1 MQVCISFNVNN
12 NKRAVRAVVTREQL
26 RRVGYGGLI
35 AAAAAFLAMTSVQ
48 AESYPDRPIRLIVP
62 FPPGGS
68 IDTLGRILMQK
79 LGVTWSQSTVVENRP
94 GAGGN
99 IGSAVAARAAPDGY
113 TLVFGGQFM
122 AANVTIAPMQGF
134 DPVKNLVPVDM
145 VATGKDVLLV
155 PPSSPFHSVGDI
167 ISYAKAHPGEL
178 TYASLGV
185 GSSGHLATILFS
197 QVTGIRMQHVPY
209 TSFGTA
215 VADVGAGRV
224 SVWIATLG
232 GIIGQVQG
240 GKFRALAVSGPERAA
255 ELPNVPTFAELGVP
269 YGNDTSWYALF
280 APAGTPQAIID
291 KINADTNR
299 VIADPDTKSRVT
311 KLGFRLVGGSSEQL
325 GAHLR
330 SEIDKWAKIA
340 KAGGIVPK

>member
-1 MQVCISFNVNN
+1 MY
-12 NKRAVRAVVTREQL
+12 REQL
-26 RRVGYGGLI
+26 CRVGSACLI
-35 AAAAAFLAMTSVQ
+35 AAACLFTITGAR
-48 AESYPDRPIRLIVP
+48 AESYPDRAVRLIIP

-79 LGVTWSQSTVVENRP
+79 LGAVWNQSTVVENRP

-99 IGSAVAARAAPDGY
+99 IGAAVAARTAPDGH
-113 TLVFGGQFM
+113 TLLFAGQFM
-122 AANVTIAPMQGF
+122 AANFTIAPMQGF
-134 DPVKNLVPVDM
+134 DLAKNLAPVDL

-155 PPSSPFHSVGDI
+155 PPNSPFHSVGDI
-167 ISYAKAHPGEL
+167 VAYAKAHPGQL

-197 QVTGIRMQHVPY
+197 QVTGISMQHVPY

-224 SVWIATLG
+224 SVWLATLG
-232 GIIGQVQG
+232 GILGQVQA

-255 ELPNVPTFAELGVP
+255 ELPNVATFAELGVP

-280 APAGTPQAIID
+280 APAGTPPAIIA

-299 VIADPDTKSRVT
+299 VIADPDTKGRVE
-311 KLGFRLVGGSSEQL
+311 KLGFHLVGGSPHEL
-325 GAHLR
+325 GAHLH
-330 SEIDKWAKIA
+330 SEIDKWAEIA
-340 KAGGIVPK
+340 KEGGIVSK

>member
-1 MQVCISFNVNN
+1 MKQY
-12 NKRAVRAVVTREQL
+12 EL
-26 RRVGYGGLI
+26 RRVCGAYLI
-35 AAAAAFLAMTSVQ
+35 AAASLFAAVGARGD
-48 AESYPDRPIRLIVP
+48 SYPDRAVRLIIP

-79 LGVTWSQSTVVENRP
+79 LGAVWSQSTVVENRP

-113 TLVFGGQFM
+113 TLLFAGQFM

-134 DPVKNLVPVDM
+134 NPATNLAPVDL

-155 PPSSPFHSVGDI
+155 PPNSPFHSVGDI
-167 ISYAKAHPGEL
+167 VTYAKAHPGQL

-185 GSSGHLATILFS
+185 GSSGHLATILLS
-197 QVTGIRMQHVPY
+197 QVTGITMQHVPY

-224 SVWIATLG
+224 SVWLATLG
-232 GIIGQVQG
+232 GILGQVQG
-240 GKFRALAVSGPERAA
+240 GKFRALAVSGPERAT

-280 APAGTPQAIID
+280 APAGTPPAIIA
-291 KINADTNR
+291 KINGDTDR
-299 VIADPDTKSRVT
+299 MLTDPDLKSRVT
-311 KLGFRLVGGSSEQL
+311 KLGFRLVGSSPEQL
-325 GAHLR
+325 GTYLKN
-330 SEIDKWAKIA
+330 EIGKWATIA

>member
-1 MQVCISFNVNN
+1 MKQY
-12 NKRAVRAVVTREQL
+12 EL
-26 RRVGYGGLI
+26 RRVCGACLI
-35 AAAAAFLAMTSVQ
+35 AAASLFAAVGARGD
-48 AESYPDRPIRLIVP
+48 SYPDRAVRLIIP

-79 LGVTWSQSTVVENRP
+79 LGAVWSQSTVVENRP

-113 TLVFGGQFM
+113 TLLFAGQFM

-134 DPVKNLVPVDM
+134 NPATNLAPVDL

-155 PPSSPFHSVGDI
+155 PPNSPFHSVGDI
-167 ISYAKAHPGEL
+167 VTYAKAHPGQL

-197 QVTGIRMQHVPY
+197 QVTGITMQHVPY

-224 SVWIATLG
+224 SVWLATLG
-232 GIIGQVQG
+232 GILGQVQG
-240 GKFRALAVSGPERAA
+240 GKFRALAVSGPERAT

-280 APAGTPQAIID
+280 APAGTPPAIIA
-291 KINADTNR
+291 KINGDTDR
-299 VIADPDTKSRVT
+299 MLTDPDLKSRVT
-311 KLGFRLVGGSSEQL
+311 KLGFRLVGSSPEQL
-325 GAHLR
+325 GTYLKN
-330 SEIDKWAKIA
+330 EIGKWATIA

>member
-1 MQVCISFNVNN
+1 MNQE
-12 NKRAVRAVVTREQL
+12 KL
-26 RRVGYGGLI
+26 RRVGCACLI
-35 AAAAAFLAMTSVQ
+35 VAASLFVIISAR
-48 AESYPDRPIRLIVP
+48 AESYPDRAVRLIIP

-79 LGVTWSQSTVVENRP
+79 LSAAWGQSTVVENRA

-113 TLVFGGQFM
+113 TLLFAGQFT

-134 DPVKNLVPVDM
+134 DPAKDLAPVDL

-155 PPSSPFHSVGDI
+155 PPNSPFHSVADMV
-167 ISYAKAHPGEL
+167 SYAKTHPGEL

-185 GSSGHLATILFS
+185 GSSGHLATILLS
-197 QVTGIRMQHVPY
+197 QVTGIKMQHVPY
-209 TSFGTA
+209 TSFGAA
-215 VADVGAGRV
+215 VADVGAGRI
-224 SVWIATLG
+224 SVWLATLG
-232 GIIGQVQG
+232 GILGQVQA

-280 APAGTPQAIID
+280 APAGTPPAIVA

-299 VIADPDTKSRVT
+299 VLSDPDLKSRVT
-311 KLGFRLVGGSSEQL
+311 KLGFRLVGGSPEHL
-325 GAHLR
+325 GTYLKN
-330 SEIDKWAKIA
+330 EIGKWAKIA
-340 KAGGIVPK
+340 KAGGIVPR

>member
-1 MQVCISFNVNN
+1 M
-12 NKRAVRAVVTREQL
+12 KHHEL
-26 RRVGYGGLI
+26 RRVCGACLI
-35 AAAAAFLAMTSVQ
+35 AAASLFAAVGARGD
-48 AESYPDRPIRLIVP
+48 SYPDRAVRLIIP

-79 LGVTWSQSTVVENRP
+79 LGAAWSQSTVVENRP

-99 IGSAVAARAAPDGY
+99 IGSAVAARAVPDGY
-113 TLVFGGQFM
+113 TLLFAGQFM

-134 DPVKNLVPVDM
+134 DPATNLAPVDL

-155 PPSSPFHSVGDI
+155 PPNSPFHSVGDI
-167 ISYAKAHPGEL
+167 VTYAKAHPGQL

-197 QVTGIRMQHVPY
+197 QVTGITMQHVPY

-224 SVWIATLG
+224 SVWLATLG
-232 GIIGQVQG
+232 GILGQVQG
-240 GKFRALAVSGPERAA
+240 GKFRALAVSGPERAT

-280 APAGTPQAIID
+280 APAGTPPAIVA
-291 KINADTNR
+291 KINGDTNR
-299 VIADPDTKSRVT
+299 MLADPELKSRVT
-311 KLGFRLVGGSSEQL
+311 KLGFRLVGSSPGQL
-325 GAHLR
+325 GTYLKN
-330 SEIDKWAKIA
+330 EIGKWATIA

>member
-1 MQVCISFNVNN
+1 MKQY
-12 NKRAVRAVVTREQL
+12 EL
-26 RRVGYGGLI
+26 RRVCGACLI
-35 AAAAAFLAMTSVQ
+35 AAASLFAAVGARGD
-48 AESYPDRPIRLIVP
+48 SYPDRAVRLIIP

-79 LGVTWSQSTVVENRP
+79 LGAVWSQSTVVENRP

-113 TLVFGGQFM
+113 TLLFAGQFM

-134 DPVKNLVPVDM
+134 NPATNLAPVDL
-145 VATGKDVLLV
+145 VAIGKDVLLV
-155 PPSSPFHSVGDI
+155 PPNSPFHSVGDI
-167 ISYAKAHPGEL
+167 VTYAKAHPGQL

-197 QVTGIRMQHVPY
+197 QVTGITMQHVPY

-224 SVWIATLG
+224 SVWLATLG
-232 GIIGQVQG
+232 GILGQVQG
-240 GKFRALAVSGPERAA
+240 GKFRALAVSGPERAT

-269 YGNDTSWYALF
+269 YGNDTSWYKLF
-280 APAGTPQAIID
+280 APAGTPPAIIA
-291 KINADTNR
+291 KINGDTDR
-299 VIADPDTKSRVT
+299 MLTDPDLKSRVT
-311 KLGFRLVGGSSEQL
+311 KLGFRLVGSSPEQL
-325 GAHLR
+325 GTYLKN
-330 SEIDKWAKIA
+330 EIGKWATIA

>member
-1 MQVCISFNVNN
+1 MKQH
-12 NKRAVRAVVTREQL
+12 EL
-26 RRVGYGGLI
+26 RRVCGACLI
-35 AAAAAFLAMTSVQ
+35 AAASLFAAVGARGD
-48 AESYPDRPIRLIVP
+48 SYPDRAVRLIIP

-79 LGVTWSQSTVVENRP
+79 LGAAWSQSTVVENRP

-113 TLVFGGQFM
+113 TLLFAGQFM

-134 DPVKNLVPVDM
+134 DPATNLAPVDL

-155 PPSSPFHSVGDI
+155 PPNSPFHSVGDI
-167 ISYAKAHPGEL
+167 VTYAKAHPGQL

-197 QVTGIRMQHVPY
+197 QVTGITMQHVPY

-224 SVWIATLG
+224 SVWLATLG
-232 GIIGQVQG
+232 GILGQVQG
-240 GKFRALAVSGPERAA
+240 GKFRALAVSGPERAT

-280 APAGTPQAIID
+280 APAGTPPAIVA
-291 KINADTNR
+291 KINGDTNR
-299 VIADPDTKSRVT
+299 MLTDPDLKSRVT
-311 KLGFRLVGGSSEQL
+311 KLGFRLVGSSPGQL
-325 GAHLR
+325 GTYLKN
-330 SEIDKWAKIA
+330 EIGKWATIA

>member
-1 MQVCISFNVNN
+1 MTGGLHLNRKISRRAICACLVVLASLSTVANVRAETFPD
-12 NKRAVRAVVTREQL
+12 RAV
-26 RRVGYGGLI
+26 
-35 AAAAAFLAMTSVQ
+35 
-48 AESYPDRPIRLIVP
+48 RLIVP

-68 IDTLGRILMQK
+68 IDTLGRILMEK
-79 LGVTWSQSTVVENRP
+79 LGAIWKQSTVVENRP

-134 DPVKNLVPVDM
+134 DPAKNLAPVDL

-155 PPSSPFHSVGDI
+155 PPNSPFHSVGDI
-167 ISYAKAHPGEL
+167 VSYAKAHPGEL

-209 TSFGTA
+209 TSFGSA

-232 GIIGQVQG
+232 GILGQVQG

-280 APAGTPQAIID
+280 APAGTPQAIVA

-299 VIADPDTKSRVT
+299 VIADPDTRRRVE
-311 KLGFRLVGGSSEQL
+311 KLGFHLVGGSPNEL

-340 KAGGIVPK
+340 KEGGIVPK

>member
-1 MQVCISFNVNN
+1 MRV
-12 NKRAVRAVVTREQL
+12 KHHEL
-26 RRVGYGGLI
+26 RRVFGACLI
-35 AAAAAFLAMTSVQ
+35 AAASLFAAVGARGD
-48 AESYPDRPIRLIVP
+48 SYPDRAVRLIIP

-79 LGVTWSQSTVVENRP
+79 LGAAWSQSTVVENRP

-113 TLVFGGQFM
+113 TLLLAGQFM

-134 DPVKNLVPVDM
+134 DPATNLAPVDL

-155 PPSSPFHSVGDI
+155 PPNSPFHSVGDI
-167 ISYAKAHPGEL
+167 VTYAKAHPGQL

-197 QVTGIRMQHVPY
+197 QVTGITMQHVPY

-224 SVWIATLG
+224 SVWLATLG
-232 GIIGQVQG
+232 GILGQVQG
-240 GKFRALAVSGPERAA
+240 GKFRALAVSGPERAT

-280 APAGTPQAIID
+280 APAGTPPAIVA
-291 KINADTNR
+291 KINGDTNR
-299 VIADPDTKSRVT
+299 MLADPDLKSRVT
-311 KLGFRLVGGSSEQL
+311 KLGFRLVGSSPGQL
-325 GAHLR
+325 GTYLKN
-330 SEIDKWAKIA
+330 EIGKWATIA

>member
-1 MQVCISFNVNN
+1 M
-12 NKRAVRAVVTREQL
+12 KHHEL
-26 RRVGYGGLI
+26 RRVFGACLI
-35 AAAAAFLAMTSVQ
+35 AAASLFAAVGARGD
-48 AESYPDRPIRLIVP
+48 SYPDRAVRLIIP

-79 LGVTWSQSTVVENRP
+79 LGAAWSQSTVVENRP

-113 TLVFGGQFM
+113 TLLFAGQFM

-134 DPVKNLVPVDM
+134 DPATNLAPVDL

-155 PPSSPFHSVGDI
+155 PPNSPFHSVGDI
-167 ISYAKAHPGEL
+167 VTYAKAHPGQL

-197 QVTGIRMQHVPY
+197 QVTGITMQHVPY

-224 SVWIATLG
+224 SVWLATLG
-232 GIIGQVQG
+232 GILGQVQG
-240 GKFRALAVSGPERAA
+240 GKFRALAVSGPERAT

-280 APAGTPQAIID
+280 APAGTPPAIVA
-291 KINADTNR
+291 KINGDTNR
-299 VIADPDTKSRVT
+299 MLTDPDLKSRVT
-311 KLGFRLVGGSSEQL
+311 KLGFRLIGSSPEQL
-325 GAHLR
+325 GTYLKN
-330 SEIDKWAKIA
+330 EIGKWATIA

>member
-1 MQVCISFNVNN
+1 MKHHELRRVFGACLIVAASLFAAVGARGDNYPD
-12 NKRAVRAVVTREQL
+12 RAVR
-26 RRVGYGGLI
+26 LI
-35 AAAAAFLAMTSVQ
+35 
-48 AESYPDRPIRLIVP
+48 IP

-79 LGVTWSQSTVVENRP
+79 LGAAWSQSTVVENRP

-113 TLVFGGQFM
+113 TLLFAGQFM

-134 DPVKNLVPVDM
+134 DPATNLAPVDL

-155 PPSSPFHSVGDI
+155 PPNSPFHSVGDI
-167 ISYAKAHPGEL
+167 VTYAKAHPGQL

-197 QVTGIRMQHVPY
+197 QVTGITMQHVPY

-224 SVWIATLG
+224 SVWLATLG
-232 GIIGQVQG
+232 GILGQVQG
-240 GKFRALAVSGPERAA
+240 GKFRALAVSGPERAT

-280 APAGTPQAIID
+280 APAGTPPAIVA
-291 KINADTNR
+291 KINGDTNR
-299 VIADPDTKSRVT
+299 MLTDPDLKSRVT
-311 KLGFRLVGGSSEQL
+311 KLGFRLVGSSPEQL
-325 GAHLR
+325 GTYLKN
-330 SEIDKWAKIA
+330 EIGKWATIA

>member
-1 MQVCISFNVNN
+1 MMGGLRLNRKILRRAICACFVAATSLFAIANVRADNFPD
-12 NKRAVRAVVTREQL
+12 RAV
-26 RRVGYGGLI
+26 
-35 AAAAAFLAMTSVQ
+35 
-48 AESYPDRPIRLIVP
+48 RLIVP

-68 IDTLGRILMQK
+68 IDTLGRILMEK
-79 LGVTWSQSTVVENRP
+79 LGAIWKQSTVVENRP

-134 DPVKNLVPVDM
+134 DPAKNLAPVDL

-155 PPSSPFHSVGDI
+155 PPNSPFHSVGDI
-167 ISYAKAHPGEL
+167 VSYAKAHPGEL

-197 QVTGIRMQHVPY
+197 QVTGIKMQHVPY
-209 TSFGTA
+209 TSFGSA

-232 GIIGQVQG
+232 GILGQVQA

-255 ELPNVPTFAELGVP
+255 ELPSVPTFAELGVP

-280 APAGTPQAIID
+280 VPAGTPQAIIA

-299 VIADPDTKSRVT
+299 VIADPDTRRRVE
-311 KLGFRLVGGSSEQL
+311 KLGFHLVGGSPNEL
-325 GAHLR
+325 GAHLH
-330 SEIDKWAKIA
+330 SEIDKWTKIA
-340 KAGGIVPK
+340 REGGIVPK

>member
-1 MQVCISFNVNN
+1 MTGGLRLNRKISRRAICACLVAASLFAIANVRAETFPD
-12 NKRAVRAVVTREQL
+12 RAV
-26 RRVGYGGLI
+26 
-35 AAAAAFLAMTSVQ
+35 
-48 AESYPDRPIRLIVP
+48 RLIVP

-68 IDTLGRILMQK
+68 IDTLGRILMDK
-79 LGVTWSQSTVVENRP
+79 LGAIWKQSTVVENRP

-134 DPVKNLVPVDM
+134 DPAKNLAPVDL

-155 PPSSPFHSVGDI
+155 PPNSPFHSVGDI
-167 ISYAKAHPGEL
+167 VSYAKAHPGEL

-209 TSFGTA
+209 TSFGSA

-232 GIIGQVQG
+232 GILGQVQG

-280 APAGTPQAIID
+280 APAGTPEAIVA

-299 VIADPDTKSRVT
+299 VIADPDTRRRVE
-311 KLGFRLVGGSSEQL
+311 KLGFHLVGGSPNEL

-340 KAGGIVPK
+340 KEGGIVPK

>member
-1 MQVCISFNVNN
+1 M
-12 NKRAVRAVVTREQL
+12 KHHEL
-26 RRVGYGGLI
+26 RRVFGACLI
-35 AAAAAFLAMTSVQ
+35 AAASLFAAVGARGD
-48 AESYPDRPIRLIVP
+48 SYPDRAVRLIIP

-79 LGVTWSQSTVVENRP
+79 LGAAWSQSTVVENRP

-113 TLVFGGQFM
+113 TLLFAGQFM

-134 DPVKNLVPVDM
+134 DPATNLVPVDL

-155 PPSSPFHSVGDI
+155 PPNSPFHSVGDI
-167 ISYAKAHPGEL
+167 VTYAKAHPGQL

-197 QVTGIRMQHVPY
+197 QVTGITMQHVPY

-224 SVWIATLG
+224 SVWLATLG
-232 GIIGQVQG
+232 GILGQVQG
-240 GKFRALAVSGPERAA
+240 GKFRALAVSGPERAT

-280 APAGTPQAIID
+280 APAGTPPAIVA
-291 KINADTNR
+291 KINGDTNR
-299 VIADPDTKSRVT
+299 MLADPDLKSRVT
-311 KLGFRLVGGSSEQL
+311 KLGFRLVGSSPGQL
-325 GAHLR
+325 GTYLKN
-330 SEIDKWAKIA
+330 EIGKWATIA

>member
-1 MQVCISFNVNN
+1 M
-12 NKRAVRAVVTREQL
+12 KHHEL
-26 RRVGYGGLI
+26 RRVFGACLI
-35 AAAAAFLAMTSVQ
+35 AAASLFAAVGARGD
-48 AESYPDRPIRLIVP
+48 SYPDRAARLIIP

-79 LGVTWSQSTVVENRP
+79 LGAAWSQSTVVENRP

-113 TLVFGGQFM
+113 TLLLAGQFM

-134 DPVKNLVPVDM
+134 DPATNLAPVDL

-155 PPSSPFHSVGDI
+155 PPNSPFHSVGDI
-167 ISYAKAHPGEL
+167 VTYAKAHPGQL

-197 QVTGIRMQHVPY
+197 QVTGITMQHVPY

-224 SVWIATLG
+224 SVWLATLG
-232 GIIGQVQG
+232 GILGQVQG
-240 GKFRALAVSGPERAA
+240 GKFRALAVSGPERAT

-280 APAGTPQAIID
+280 APAGTPPAIVA
-291 KINADTNR
+291 KINGDTNR
-299 VIADPDTKSRVT
+299 MLTDPDLKSRVT
-311 KLGFRLVGGSSEQL
+311 KLGFRLVGSSPEQL
-325 GAHLR
+325 GTYLKN
-330 SEIDKWAKIA
+330 EIGKWATIA

>member
-1 MQVCISFNVNN
+1 MCVKQY
-12 NKRAVRAVVTREQL
+12 EL
-26 RRVGYGGLI
+26 RRVCGAYLI
-35 AAAAAFLAMTSVQ
+35 AAASLFAAVGARGD
-48 AESYPDRPIRLIVP
+48 SYPDRAVRLIIP

-79 LGVTWSQSTVVENRP
+79 LGAVWSQSTVVENRP

-113 TLVFGGQFM
+113 TLLFAGQFM

-134 DPVKNLVPVDM
+134 NPATNLAPVDL
-145 VATGKDVLLV
+145 VAIGKDVLLV
-155 PPSSPFHSVGDI
+155 PPNSPFHSVGDI
-167 ISYAKAHPGEL
+167 VTYAKAHPGQL

-197 QVTGIRMQHVPY
+197 QVTGITMQHVPY

-224 SVWIATLG
+224 SVWLATLG
-232 GIIGQVQG
+232 GILGQVQG
-240 GKFRALAVSGPERAA
+240 GKFRALAVSGPERAT

-269 YGNDTSWYALF
+269 YGNDTSWYKLF
-280 APAGTPQAIID
+280 APAGTPPAIIA
-291 KINADTNR
+291 KINGDTDR
-299 VIADPDTKSRVT
+299 MLTDPDLKSRVT
-311 KLGFRLVGGSSEQL
+311 KLGFRLVGGSPEQL
-325 GAHLR
+325 GTYLKN
-330 SEIDKWAKIA
+330 EIGKWATIA

>member
-1 MQVCISFNVNN
+1 M
-12 NKRAVRAVVTREQL
+12 KHHEL
-26 RRVGYGGLI
+26 RRVCGACLI
-35 AAAAAFLAMTSVQ
+35 AAASLFAAVGARGD
-48 AESYPDRPIRLIVP
+48 SYPDRAVRLIIP

-79 LGVTWSQSTVVENRP
+79 LGAAWSQSMVVENRP

-113 TLVFGGQFM
+113 TLLFAGQFM

-134 DPVKNLVPVDM
+134 DPATNLAPVDL

-155 PPSSPFHSVGDI
+155 PPNSPFHSVGDI
-167 ISYAKAHPGEL
+167 VTYAKAHPGQL

-197 QVTGIRMQHVPY
+197 QVTGITMQHVPY
-209 TSFGTA
+209 TSVGTA

-224 SVWIATLG
+224 SVWLATLG
-232 GIIGQVQG
+232 GILGQVQG
-240 GKFRALAVSGPERAA
+240 GKFRALAVSGPERAT

-269 YGNDTSWYALF
+269 YGNDTSW
-280 APAGTPQAIID
+280 
-291 KINADTNR
+291 
-299 VIADPDTKSRVT
+299 
-311 KLGFRLVGGSSEQL
+311 
-325 GAHLR
+325 
-330 SEIDKWAKIA
+330 
-340 KAGGIVPK
+340 

>member
-1 MQVCISFNVNN
+1 MKQY
-12 NKRAVRAVVTREQL
+12 EL
-26 RRVGYGGLI
+26 RRVCGAYLI
-35 AAAAAFLAMTSVQ
+35 AAASLFAAVGARGD
-48 AESYPDRPIRLIVP
+48 SYPDRAVRLIIP

-79 LGVTWSQSTVVENRP
+79 LGAVWSQSTVVENRP

-113 TLVFGGQFM
+113 TLLFAGQFM

-134 DPVKNLVPVDM
+134 NPATNLAPVDL
-145 VATGKDVLLV
+145 VAIGKDVLLV
-155 PPSSPFHSVGDI
+155 PPNSPFHSVGDI
-167 ISYAKAHPGEL
+167 VTYAKAHPGQL

-197 QVTGIRMQHVPY
+197 QVTGITMQHVPY

-224 SVWIATLG
+224 SVWLATLG
-232 GIIGQVQG
+232 GILGQVQG
-240 GKFRALAVSGPERAA
+240 GKFRALAVSGPERAT

-269 YGNDTSWYALF
+269 YGNDTSWYKLF
-280 APAGTPQAIID
+280 APAGTPPAIIA
-291 KINADTNR
+291 KINGDTDR
-299 VIADPDTKSRVT
+299 MLTDPDLKSRVT
-311 KLGFRLVGGSSEQL
+311 KLGFRLVGGSPEQL
-325 GAHLR
+325 GTYLKN
-330 SEIDKWAKIA
+330 EIGKWATIA

>member
-1 MQVCISFNVNN
+1 MKQH
-12 NKRAVRAVVTREQL
+12 EL
-26 RRVGYGGLI
+26 RRVFGACLI
-35 AAAAAFLAMTSVQ
+35 AAASLFAAVGARGD
-48 AESYPDRPIRLIVP
+48 SYPDRAVRLIIP

-79 LGVTWSQSTVVENRP
+79 LGAAWSQSTVVENRP

-113 TLVFGGQFM
+113 TLLFAGQFM

-134 DPVKNLVPVDM
+134 DPATNLAPVDL

-155 PPSSPFHSVGDI
+155 PPNSPFHSVGDI
-167 ISYAKAHPGEL
+167 VTYAKAHPGQL

-197 QVTGIRMQHVPY
+197 QVTGITMQHVPY

-224 SVWIATLG
+224 SVWLATLG
-232 GIIGQVQG
+232 GILGQVQG
-240 GKFRALAVSGPERAA
+240 GKFRALAVSGPERAT

-269 YGNDTSWYALF
+269 YGNDTIWYALF
-280 APAGTPQAIID
+280 APAGTPPAIVAE
-291 KINADTNR
+291 INGDTNR
-299 VIADPDTKSRVT
+299 MLTDPDLKSRVT
-311 KLGFRLVGGSSEQL
+311 KLGFRLVGSSPEQL
-325 GAHLR
+325 GTYLKN
-330 SEIDKWAKIA
+330 EIGKWATIA

>member
-1 MQVCISFNVNN
+1 MN
-12 NKRAVRAVVTREQL
+12 REKL
-26 RRVGYGGLI
+26 RRLWGAAGLI
-35 AAAAAFLAMTSVQ
+35 AAASLIAAMSAK
-48 AESYPDRPIRLIVP
+48 AESYPDRAVRLIIP

-79 LGVTWSQSTVVENRP
+79 LGALWNQSTVVENRA

-113 TLVFGGQFM
+113 TLLFAGQFM

-134 DPVKNLVPVDM
+134 DPATNLAPVDL

-155 PPSSPFHSVGDI
+155 PPNSPFHSVGDI
-167 ISYAKAHPGEL
+167 VTYAKAHPGEL

-197 QVTGIRMQHVPY
+197 QVTGITMQHVPY

-224 SVWIATLG
+224 SVWLATLG
-232 GIIGQVQG
+232 GILGQVQG
-240 GKFRALAVSGPERAA
+240 GKFRALAVSGPERAT

-280 APAGTPQAIID
+280 APAGTPPAVIA
-291 KINADTNR
+291 KINSDANR
-299 VIADPDTKSRVT
+299 MLTDPDLKSRVT
-311 KLGFRLVGGSSEQL
+311 KLGFRLVGSSPEQL
-325 GAHLR
+325 GTYLKN
-330 SEIDKWAKIA
+330 EIGKWAKIA

>member
-1 MQVCISFNVNN
+1 MCVKQY
-12 NKRAVRAVVTREQL
+12 EL
-26 RRVGYGGLI
+26 RRVCGACLI
-35 AAAAAFLAMTSVQ
+35 AAASLFAAVGARGD
-48 AESYPDRPIRLIVP
+48 SYPDRAVRLIIP

-79 LGVTWSQSTVVENRP
+79 LGAVWSQSTVVENRP

-113 TLVFGGQFM
+113 TLLFAGQFM

-134 DPVKNLVPVDM
+134 NPATNLAPVDL

-155 PPSSPFHSVGDI
+155 PPNSPFHSVGDI
-167 ISYAKAHPGEL
+167 VTYAKAHPGQL

-197 QVTGIRMQHVPY
+197 QVTGITMQHVPY

-224 SVWIATLG
+224 SVWLATLG
-232 GIIGQVQG
+232 GILGQVQG
-240 GKFRALAVSGPERAA
+240 GKFRALAVSGPERAT

-280 APAGTPQAIID
+280 APAGTPPAIIA
-291 KINADTNR
+291 KINGDTDR
-299 VIADPDTKSRVT
+299 MLTDPDLKSRVT
-311 KLGFRLVGGSSEQL
+311 KLGFRLVGSSPEQL
-325 GAHLR
+325 GTYLKN
-330 SEIDKWAKIA
+330 EIGKWATIA

>member
-1 MQVCISFNVNN
+1 MRVKQH
-12 NKRAVRAVVTREQL
+12 EL
-26 RRVGYGGLI
+26 RRVCGACLI
-35 AAAAAFLAMTSVQ
+35 AAASLFAAVGARGD
-48 AESYPDRPIRLIVP
+48 SYPDRAVRLIIP

-79 LGVTWSQSTVVENRP
+79 LGAAWSQSTVVENRP

-113 TLVFGGQFM
+113 TLLFAGQFM

-134 DPVKNLVPVDM
+134 DPATNLAPVDL

-155 PPSSPFHSVGDI
+155 PPNSPFHSVGDI
-167 ISYAKAHPGEL
+167 VTYAKAHPGQL

-197 QVTGIRMQHVPY
+197 QVTGITMQHVPY

-224 SVWIATLG
+224 SVWLATLG
-232 GIIGQVQG
+232 GILGQVQG
-240 GKFRALAVSGPERAA
+240 GKFRALAVSGPERAT

-280 APAGTPQAIID
+280 APAGTPPAIVA
-291 KINADTNR
+291 KINGDTNR
-299 VIADPDTKSRVT
+299 MLTDPDLKSRVT
-311 KLGFRLVGGSSEQL
+311 KLGFRLIGSSPEQL
-325 GAHLR
+325 GTYLKN
-330 SEIDKWAKIA
+330 EIGKWATIA

>member
-1 MQVCISFNVNN
+1 MKQH
-12 NKRAVRAVVTREQL
+12 EL
-26 RRVGYGGLI
+26 RRVCGACLI
-35 AAAAAFLAMTSVQ
+35 VAASLFAAVGARGD
-48 AESYPDRPIRLIVP
+48 SYPDRAVRLIIP

-79 LGVTWSQSTVVENRP
+79 LGAAWSQSTVVENRP

-113 TLVFGGQFM
+113 TLLFAGQFM

-134 DPVKNLVPVDM
+134 DPATNLAPVDL

-155 PPSSPFHSVGDI
+155 PPNSPFHSVGDI
-167 ISYAKAHPGEL
+167 VTYAKAHPGQL

-197 QVTGIRMQHVPY
+197 QVTGITMQHVPY

-224 SVWIATLG
+224 SVWLATLG
-232 GIIGQVQG
+232 GILGQVQG
-240 GKFRALAVSGPERAA
+240 GKFRALAVSGPERAT

-280 APAGTPQAIID
+280 APAGTPPAIVA
-291 KINADTNR
+291 KINGDTNR
-299 VIADPDTKSRVT
+299 ILTDPDLKSRVT
-311 KLGFRLVGGSSEQL
+311 KLGFRLVGGSPGQL
-325 GAHLR
+325 GTYLKN
-330 SEIDKWAKIA
+330 EIGKWATIA

>member
-1 MQVCISFNVNN
+1 M
-12 NKRAVRAVVTREQL
+12 KHHEL
-26 RRVGYGGLI
+26 RRVFGACLI
-35 AAAAAFLAMTSVQ
+35 AAASLFAAVGARGD
-48 AESYPDRPIRLIVP
+48 SYPDRAVRLIIP

-79 LGVTWSQSTVVENRP
+79 LGAAWSQSTVVENRP

-113 TLVFGGQFM
+113 TLLFAGQFM

-134 DPVKNLVPVDM
+134 DPATNLAPVDL

-155 PPSSPFHSVGDI
+155 PPNSPFHSVGDI
-167 ISYAKAHPGEL
+167 VTYAKAHPGQL

-197 QVTGIRMQHVPY
+197 QVTGITMQHVPY

-224 SVWIATLG
+224 SVWLATLG
-232 GIIGQVQG
+232 GILGQVQG
-240 GKFRALAVSGPERAA
+240 GKFRALAVSGPERAT

-280 APAGTPQAIID
+280 APAGTPPAIVA
-291 KINADTNR
+291 KINGDTNR
-299 VIADPDTKSRVT
+299 MLTDPDLKSRVT
-311 KLGFRLVGGSSEQL
+311 KLGFRLVGSSPEQL
-325 GAHLR
+325 GTYLKN
-330 SEIDKWAKIA
+330 EIGKWATIA

>member
-1 MQVCISFNVNN
+1 MRV
-12 NKRAVRAVVTREQL
+12 KHHEL
-26 RRVGYGGLI
+26 RRVFGACLI
-35 AAAAAFLAMTSVQ
+35 AAASLFAAVGARGD
-48 AESYPDRPIRLIVP
+48 SYPDRAVRLIIP

-79 LGVTWSQSTVVENRP
+79 LGAAWSQSTVVENRP

-113 TLVFGGQFM
+113 TLLFAGQFM

-134 DPVKNLVPVDM
+134 DPATNLAPVDL

-155 PPSSPFHSVGDI
+155 PPNSPFHSVGDI
-167 ISYAKAHPGEL
+167 VTYAKAHPGQL

-197 QVTGIRMQHVPY
+197 QVTGITMQHVPY

-224 SVWIATLG
+224 SVWLATLG
-232 GIIGQVQG
+232 GILGQVQG
-240 GKFRALAVSGPERAA
+240 GKFRALAVSGPERAT

-280 APAGTPQAIID
+280 APAGTPPAIVA
-291 KINADTNR
+291 KINGDTNR
-299 VIADPDTKSRVT
+299 MLTDPDLKSRVT
-311 KLGFRLVGGSSEQL
+311 KLGFRLVGSSPGQL
-325 GAHLR
+325 GTYLKN
-330 SEIDKWAKIA
+330 EIGKWATIA

>member
-1 MQVCISFNVNN
+1 MRV
-12 NKRAVRAVVTREQL
+12 KHHEL
-26 RRVGYGGLI
+26 RRVCGACLI
-35 AAAAAFLAMTSVQ
+35 AAASLFAAVGARGD
-48 AESYPDRPIRLIVP
+48 SYPDRAVRLIIP

-79 LGVTWSQSTVVENRP
+79 LGAAWSQSTVVENRP

-113 TLVFGGQFM
+113 TLLFAGQFM

-134 DPVKNLVPVDM
+134 DPATNLAPVDL

-155 PPSSPFHSVGDI
+155 PPNSPFHSVGDI
-167 ISYAKAHPGEL
+167 VTYAKAHPGQL

-197 QVTGIRMQHVPY
+197 QVTGITMQHVPY

-224 SVWIATLG
+224 SVWLATLG
-232 GIIGQVQG
+232 GILGQVQG
-240 GKFRALAVSGPERAA
+240 GKFRALAVSGPERAT

-280 APAGTPQAIID
+280 APAGTPPAIVA
-291 KINADTNR
+291 KINGDTNR
-299 VIADPDTKSRVT
+299 MLTDPDLKSRVT
-311 KLGFRLVGGSSEQL
+311 KLGFRLVGSSPGQL
-325 GAHLR
+325 GTYLKN
-330 SEIDKWAKIA
+330 EIGKWATIA